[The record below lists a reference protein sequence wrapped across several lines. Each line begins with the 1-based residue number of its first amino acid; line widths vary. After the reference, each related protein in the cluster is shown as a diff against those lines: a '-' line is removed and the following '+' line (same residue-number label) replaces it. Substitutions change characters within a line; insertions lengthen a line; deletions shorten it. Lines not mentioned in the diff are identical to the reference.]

1 MQRWFE
7 EAPTKAVVV
16 LRPMVHDDKW
26 GRMVYETALSDEGLT
41 AAVVSHR
48 WHMMTALKRG
58 LAARLGKQK
67 DAVA

>member
-1 MQRWFE
+1 
-7 EAPTKAVVV
+7 
-16 LRPMVHDDKW
+16 MVHDDKW

-48 WHMMTALKRG
+48 WHMMTALMRG